1 MPMTGPPA
9 PQDKKFCARTS
20 PSRLDKVEL
29 DLLHMLDN
37 SLYSAHPQGYLIT
50 IG

>member
-1 MPMTGPPA
+1 MTGPAA
-9 PQDKKFCARTS
+9 PQEKKFRPRTS
-20 PSRLDKVEL
+20 PARLDKVGL

-37 SLYSAHPQGYLIT
+37 SLCSGHPQGYLIT